1 MFTSSDLRRRCRCTG
16 ETPNAVRRQR
26 TTDGQALVPRATTP
40 GQARVEAEFLQ
51 AAVRAMAGLRRR
63 GHPLRPTSLIN
74 RVQLGSHAVGLQVD
88 DTALDDLL
96 AEVLPTTAGGRVR
109 GVPGLRAHPG
119 RDHLDLRAPD
129 GELRLLGVTRK
140 RWRRAAAGLAESV
153 EPAEPAG
160 LTGLAESAGATGPA
174 EPAGLAPV
182 PPPPTPAGLMSG
194 VLRRLPLWR
203 GAAWLDGVVV
213 GDVLELHWRGGPPS
227 RSVAAILTRSACG
240 IAGAAAVAHEFRD
253 AVRGVALTTAHRRST
268 TTTGEPDRAWVEWL
282 AATAPGPAVRERAV
296 RPVRA
301 RPDLPDLWEQHEMRA
316 ALASRDITTAYRL
329 LIGHGVPARRIAELT
344 DRPAR
349 EVHRVLDGGRVEDY
363 DTLAAIAH
371 GLGIPPGYMGLAH
384 HERPVTSEPC
394 GCSHLDERARRDQ
407 FLTHAAL
414 VTVGSAVSWPCRATT
429 CCRTA

>member
-26 TTDGQALVPRATTP
+26 AADGRERELVPSATTP
-40 GQARVEAEFLQ
+40 GQQRVEAEFLR

-74 RVQLGSHAVGLQVD
+74 RVQLSSSLVGLQVH
-88 DTALDDLL
+88 DTALDHLL
-96 AEVLPTTAGGRVR
+96 AEVLPTTEGR

-140 RWRRAAAGLAESV
+140 RWRRATAEL
-153 EPAEPAG
+153 PAPPA
-160 LTGLAESAGATGPA
+160 SGAT
-174 EPAGLAPV
+174 
-182 PPPPTPAGLMSG
+182 PPPPPPAGLMSG

-213 GDVLELHWRGGPPS
+213 GDVLELYWRGGPPS

-240 IAGAAAVAHEFRD
+240 IAGAAAVPHEFHD
-253 AVRGVALTTAHRRST
+253 TVRGVALTTGGRT
-268 TTTGEPDRAWVEWL
+268 TTTREPDWAWVEWL

-329 LIGHGVPARRIAELT
+329 LLDHGVPARRIADLT
-344 DRPAR
+344 GRPPQ
-349 EVHRVLDGGRVEDY
+349 EVDRVLDGDPVEDY
-363 DTLAAIAH
+363 DTLTAIAH

-384 HERPVTSEPC
+384 HEQVMPAAPC
-394 GCSHLDERARRDQ
+394 DCAHLDERARRDE
-407 FLTHAAL
+407 FLAHAAL
-414 VTVGSAVSWPCRATT
+414 VTVGSATSWRCHADT